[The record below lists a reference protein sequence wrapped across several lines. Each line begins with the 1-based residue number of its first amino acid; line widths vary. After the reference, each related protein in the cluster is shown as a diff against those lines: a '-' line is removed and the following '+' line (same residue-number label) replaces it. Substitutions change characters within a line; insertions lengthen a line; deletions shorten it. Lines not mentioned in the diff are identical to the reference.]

1 VEARELEGRD
11 VRALV
16 AARNGVFAATDQG
29 VFVSV
34 DGGSTWRST
43 NLRASTFALACTE
56 GGALLAGTESG
67 VYRSDDYGETW
78 ALIGLK
84 GKRVNALASAGAA
97 IYAGTSEGVYA
108 AADGTTWKRTGLY
121 GNVVSLAVQPGN
133 PKVVYAGTAGG
144 FSEKL
149 EDFGDFYYSTDG
161 GVSWTRYWLCNDTQL
176 ALLLG
181 GFPLYYAVNAILVNP
196 CDPREVYVGTSFLFT
211 VLVAIPAV
219 AGGVWA
225 SRDFGRSL
233 HYTGPRSLLRALLE
247 GGGVNALALSVDRG
261 WLLAGTSNGI
271 FLSTNKGEAWLE
283 LGPANASVK
292 AVAIDSEGRIYAGRL
307 RGLSV
312 FHHKPLATSL
322 SANASMSGRGSLRV
336 SGVLASGDAGLLKR
350 AVRVLLNG
358 REAAVCYTGSRG
370 EYECAASPEA
380 SDGSTLNLTVYFPGD
395 FCYLRSSKT
404 LILHRVSVSAEH
416 GKVSGEGWYGTGWYP
431 VGSTIRVSTPPVV
444 EVPPGVRYVFKWWK
458 IEKPSGIETSATP
471 SLELTVDAPTNL
483 TAVCARQYL
492 IKAEVEAKAP
502 YERLCSP
509 VGGGWY
515 DEGSEAVLKVQKT
528 VVFFSGN
535 RTVESCTGSGCS
547 RLLFEGWYR
556 NGSLV
561 SKDPSVVIAPVSG
574 PVELEAK
581 WKVQHYVKVATERGS
596 AEGEGWY
603 DDGSYA
609 TVKLAATDVDAV
621 LVTYH
626 FERWEGL
633 EASDAVIE
641 RGLVRAL
648 VDKPRNLVAVWRAD
662 YTRVFILI
670 GLALITAAI
679 ILVGMETRRVARAEE
694 GAGGS
699 AGAK

>member
-67 VYRSDDYGETW
+67 VYRSEDYGETW
-78 ALIGLK
+78 TPIGLK
-84 GKRVNALASAGAA
+84 GKRVNALASAGAV

-108 AADGTTWKRTGLY
+108 AADETTWKHTGLY

-144 FSEKL
+144 FL
-149 EDFGDFYYSTDG
+149 TGFGDFYYSTDG
-161 GVSWTRYWLCNDTQL
+161 GASWTRYWLCNNTKL
-176 ALLLG
+176 ALLLA

-211 VLVAIPAV
+211 VFGAIPAA
-219 AGGVWA
+219 AGSVWV
-225 SRDFGRSL
+225 SKDSGRSL
-233 HYTGPRSLLRALLE
+233 NYTGPLK
-247 GGGVNALALSVDRG
+247 GGGVNTLALSVDRG
-261 WLLAGTSNGI
+261 WLLAGTSNGV
-271 FLSTNKGEAWLE
+271 FLSANKGETWLE

-292 AVAIDSEGRIYAGRL
+292 AVTIDSEGRVYAGKH

-322 SANASMSGRGSLRV
+322 SVNVSIGGRGLLRV
-336 SGVLASGDAGLLKR
+336 SGVLAGGDAGLPKR

-358 REAAVCYTGSRG
+358 REAAVCYTGSKG
-370 EYECAASPEA
+370 EYECAASPETGNGA
-380 SDGSTLNLTVYFPGD
+380 TLNLTVYFPGD

-404 LILHRVSVSAEH
+404 LILYMVSASAEH

-431 VGSTIRVSTPPVV
+431 VGSTIRVAVPPVV

-471 SLELTVDAPTNL
+471 SLELTVDAPINL
-483 TAVCARQYL
+483 TAVCAKQYL
-492 IKAEVEAKAP
+492 IKAEVKVKAP
-502 YERLCSP
+502 YERLSSL
-509 VGGGWY
+509 VGGEGWY

-528 VVFFSGN
+528 VMFFSGN
-535 RTVESCTGSGCS
+535 RTAESCTGSGCS

-556 NGSLV
+556 NGSLF

-574 PVELEAK
+574 PVKLEAR
-581 WKVQHYVKVATERGS
+581 WKVQHYVSVATERGS

-609 TVKLAATDVDAV
+609 TVKLAATDVDTV
-621 LVTYH
+621 LVTYR

-641 RGLVRAL
+641 RGLVKVL

-670 GLALITAAI
+670 GLALIAAAI

-694 GAGGS
+694 GSVGS